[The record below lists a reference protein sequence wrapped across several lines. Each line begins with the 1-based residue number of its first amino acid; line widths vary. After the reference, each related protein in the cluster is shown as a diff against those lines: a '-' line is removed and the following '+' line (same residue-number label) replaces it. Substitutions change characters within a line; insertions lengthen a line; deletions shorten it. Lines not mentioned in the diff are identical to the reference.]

1 MQGDS
6 ARQCNSNRPLR
17 VGEIFLCLISINSPT
32 PFARRG
38 MIFCKPTS
46 KCFSKTRNFLHMAQQ
61 KQLNFFITLTIIFE
75 FHFCWLGRIHMFS
88 YSSYFISVSKEFTD
102 VEVEELISFI
112 SLSFWRFNFLSFLR
126 TCFLVHRQLIMQT
139 WYPDI

>member
-1 MQGDS
+1 MILILLTSNIYIYKIAKKSKESDLKSYLMQ
-6 ARQCNSNRPLR
+6 
-17 VGEIFLCLISINSPT
+17 III
-32 PFARRG
+32 
-38 MIFCKPTS
+38 IFCKPTS
-46 KCFSKTRNFLHMAQQ
+46 EGFSKTRNFLHMAQQ

-126 TCFLVHRQLIMQT
+126 LCFLVHRQLKMQT
-139 WYPDI
+139 WYSDL